1 MSDIKTATQIEKDF
15 YRLVKDSPIA
25 TAIGGQVYRDGTRPR
40 NSKAEDAVVAFVAGL
55 DGQIQDGVVV
65 VNVFVPKKPFGKDT
79 EPVKDINRIDALSK
93 IVRDWL
99 DTRPG
104 SPEYLLPKKDRPT
117 IRSLEDPAT
126 HETYIYVRI
135 KFRRCAE

>member
-25 TAIGGQVYRDGTRPR
+25 AAIGGHVFRKGTRPR
-40 NSKAEDAVVAFVAGL
+40 NSKAEDAVVAFVSGF

-79 EPVKDINRIDALSK
+79 EPILDISRIDELSQ
-93 IVRDWL
+93 IIRDWL
-99 DTRPG
+99 KTNPA
-104 SPEYLLPKKDRPT
+104 SPEYLFPEKKRPT
-117 IRSLEDPAT
+117 INDYEDPQT
-126 HETYIYVRI
+126 GETYIHTRI
-135 KFRRCAE
+135 TFKRCAE

>member
-15 YRLVKDSPIA
+15 YLLVKNSPIA

-79 EPVKDINRIDALSK
+79 EPVKDIARIDALSQ
-93 IVRDWL
+93 IIRDWL

-117 IRSLEDPAT
+117 IKDYEDPQT
-126 HETYIYVRI
+126 GESYIHTRI
-135 KFRRCAE
+135 TFKRCAE

>member
-15 YRLVKDSPIA
+15 YRLVKNSPIA

-65 VNVFVPKKPFGKDT
+65 VNVFVPKKQFGKDT
-79 EPVKDINRIDALSK
+79 EPVKDIARIDALSQ
-93 IVRDWL
+93 IIRDWL
-99 DTRPG
+99 DTRPA
-104 SPEYLLPKKDRPT
+104 SPEYELPKKDRPT
-117 IRSLEDPAT
+117 IRDYEDPQT
-126 HETYIYVRI
+126 GESYIHTRI
-135 KFRRCAE
+135 TFKRCAE

>member
-1 MSDIKTATQIEKDF
+1 MSNIKTGTQIEKDF
-15 YRLVKDSPIA
+15 YRLVKNSPIA
-25 TAIGGQVYRDGTRPR
+25 SAIGGQVYRDGTRPR
-40 NSKAEDAVVAFVAGL
+40 NSKAEDAVVIFVAGL

-79 EPVKDINRIDALSK
+79 EPVKDIARIDTLEQV
-93 IVRDWL
+93 IRDWL
-99 DTRPG
+99 D
-104 SPEYLLPKKDRPT
+104 SFNVPEYLLPEDERPT

>member
-40 NSKAEDAVVAFVAGL
+40 NSKAEDAVVSFVAGL

-65 VNVFVPKKPFGKDT
+65 LNVFVPKKPFGKDT
-79 EPVKDINRIDALSK
+79 EPVKDIGRVDELEQLI
-93 IVRDWL
+93 RDWL
-99 DTRPG
+99 RFWDNT
-104 SPEYLLPKKDRPT
+104 EYLIVSRDRPT
-117 IRSLEDPAT
+117 IRSYEDPET
-126 HETYIYVRI
+126 HETYIHARL

>member
-15 YRLVKDSPIA
+15 YHLVKDSPIA
-25 TAIGGQVYRDGTRPR
+25 TAIGGKVYRDGTRPR

-79 EPVKDINRIDALSK
+79 EPVKDIARIDALSQ
-93 IVRDWL
+93 IIRDWL

-117 IRSLEDPAT
+117 IKDYEDPQT
-126 HETYIYVRI
+126 GESYIHTRI
-135 KFRRCAE
+135 TFKRCAE

>member
-25 TAIGGQVYRDGTRPR
+25 TAIRGQVYRDGTRPR

-65 VNVFVPKKPFGKDT
+65 VNVFVPKRLFGKGTD
-79 EPVKDINRIDALSK
+79 PVRDISRIDALSQ
-93 IVRDWL
+93 IIRDWL

-104 SPEYLLPKKDRPT
+104 SPEYLLPRRDRPT
-117 IRSLEDPAT
+117 IKDYEDPQT
-126 HETYIYVRI
+126 GETYIHTRI
-135 KFRRCAE
+135 KFRRNAE